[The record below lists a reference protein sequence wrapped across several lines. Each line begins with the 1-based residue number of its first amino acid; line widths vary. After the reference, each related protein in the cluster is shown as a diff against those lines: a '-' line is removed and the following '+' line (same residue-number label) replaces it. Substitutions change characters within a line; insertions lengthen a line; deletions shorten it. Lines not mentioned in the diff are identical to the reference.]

1 MTRTAF
7 LAFTT
12 LLLFQPLAHAHS
24 FVELCESN
32 TKTSSQAAIYEQ
44 LFRISTAKTCIELYE
59 DLKEKKS
66 ISVKDDRIEDL
77 SPLNDFKEINS
88 IVVHSSSLW
97 DISAMSTLDN
107 LGNIELKDTGPV
119 DFDHIKNLSKVHS
132 VSLRYADN
140 TYLERNL
147 AILAKMGTIKNL
159 YLIKMRITEA
169 VQKSVAQMTR
179 MKNLA
184 ISGDIDFSD
193 IGFLQNMPDL
203 KSLSLTGTGV
213 HDLSPIK
220 HTPNL
225 KQLMLVSSP
234 ILSIEALKD
243 SCAKMKW
250 LALHHTLV
258 QDFSPLKNCLEV
270 SSLWL
275 SSANITV
282 IPDLT
287 DNKKLRQL
295 RLEDNRIVDLSPLEH
310 VTHLDVLVLRNNR
323 IVDVSPLR
331 NMAKLFG
338 LSLGGNPLGTT
349 IAKTPEN
356 CPTDAK
362 SELVREWCLS
372 DWAAKAQ
379 SSAP

>member
-1 MTRTAF
+1 MTRTA
-7 LAFTT
+7 LIAFTAF
-12 LLLFQPLAHAHS
+12 LLYQPLAYAHA
-24 FVELCESN
+24 FVELCESHA
-32 TKTSSQAAIYEQ
+32 KTSSQAATYEQ
-44 LFRISTAKTCIELYE
+44 LFRNSTANTCLELYE

-66 ISVKDDRIEDL
+66 IWVEDNRIEDL
-77 SPLNDFKEINS
+77 SPLKDFKEIRS
-88 IVVHSSSLW
+88 VVAYSSGLW
-97 DISAMSTLDN
+97 DISALSTLDN
-107 LGNIELKDTGPV
+107 LGNIELRDTGPV
-119 DFDHIKNLSKVHS
+119 DFDHIKHLEVHS

-159 YLIKMRITEA
+159 YLIKMRMTEA

-193 IGFLQNMPDL
+193 ISFLQNMPDL
-203 KSLSLTGTGV
+203 ESLSLTGTGV

-220 HTPNL
+220 HTPKL
-225 KQLMLVSSP
+225 KMLMLVSTP
-234 ILSIEALKD
+234 ILAIDALKD
-243 SCAKMKW
+243 SCANMKW

-258 QDFSPLKNCLEV
+258 QDFSPLKNCPEV

-287 DNKKLRQL
+287 NSKKLRQL
-295 RLEDNRIVDLSPLEH
+295 RLEDNRIADLSPLEQL
-310 VTHLDVLVLRNNR
+310 TYLDVLVLRNNR

-331 NMAKLFG
+331 NMDQLFG
-338 LSLGGNPLGTT
+338 LFLGGNPLGTT

-362 SELVREWCLS
+362 SEQVREWCLS
-372 DWAAKAQ
+372 DGEAFGE
-379 SSAP
+379 